1 MGVNVIRPRR
11 LSAREVLS
19 VRLEPELREA
29 LDQEAVRRGL
39 TRSDLIR
46 QALTASVDQDV
57 LREAAARE
65 QGGHQARNE
74 SRRGPARNRTSS
86 LAEKGAAAAWPG
98 QRCRCPDRTCPSL
111 VRPRRRPH
119 PSTIEPADDCIRP
132 ANSFYLTN
140 ASATPR
146 SCRSLAPGECFATVA
161 IARGCPAADPRNH

>member
-29 LDQEAVRRGL
+29 LDHEAARRGL

-86 LAEKGAAAAWPG
+86 LAE
-98 QRCRCPDRTCPSL
+98 
-111 VRPRRRPH
+111 RR
-119 PSTIEPADDCIRP
+119 
-132 ANSFYLTN
+132 
-140 ASATPR
+140 
-146 SCRSLAPGECFATVA
+146 GGCFAATTV
-161 IARGCPAADPRNH
+161 